1 MENTGNPLGAFVKA
15 VAFAADKHRNQ
26 RRKDAEASPYIN
38 HPIALANV
46 LANEGGVEDV
56 TVLCAAV
63 LHDTIE
69 DTETTSE
76 ELQAIFGPKVA
87 SVVME
92 VTDDKSLEK
101 SLRKQRQVEHAPHI
115 SKEAKLVKLADK
127 ISNLRDIIA
136 SPPADWSAERKQAY
150 FEWAAKVVAGVRG
163 VHPGLESVFDGLLA
177 RQAELV

>member
-46 LANEGGVEDV
+46 LANEGGVADV

-69 DTETTSE
+69 DTETTPE
-76 ELQAIFGPKVA
+76 ELQAIFGHKVA
-87 SVVME
+87 AVVME

-115 SKEAKLVKLADK
+115 STEAKLVKLADK

-150 FEWAAKVVAGVRG
+150 FDWAAKVVAGVRG

>member
-1 MENTGNPLGAFVKA
+1 MENIGNPLGAFAKA

-87 SVVME
+87 LVVME

>member
-1 MENTGNPLGAFVKA
+1 MENIGNPLGAFAKA

-69 DTETTSE
+69 DTDTTSE

-87 SVVME
+87 SVVM
-92 VTDDKSLEK
+92 
-101 SLRKQRQVEHAPHI
+101 
-115 SKEAKLVKLADK
+115 
-127 ISNLRDIIA
+127 
-136 SPPADWSAERKQAY
+136 
-150 FEWAAKVVAGVRG
+150 G
-163 VHPGLESVFDGLLA
+163 
-177 RQAELV
+177 

>member
-1 MENTGNPLGAFVKA
+1 MENIGNPLGAFAKA

-69 DTETTSE
+69 DTETTPE
-76 ELQAIFGPKVA
+76 ELQAIFGHKVA
-87 SVVME
+87 AVVME

-150 FEWAAKVVAGVRG
+150 FDWAAKVVAGVRG